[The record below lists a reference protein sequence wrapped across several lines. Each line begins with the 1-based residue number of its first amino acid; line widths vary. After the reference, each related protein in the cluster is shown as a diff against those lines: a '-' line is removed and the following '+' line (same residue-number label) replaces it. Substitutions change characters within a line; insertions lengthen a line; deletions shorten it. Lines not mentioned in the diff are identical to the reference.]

1 MTKIVI
7 HKGYGGFNLSYK
19 LIMRYAKLAMF
30 NVYAYKCDYKSDYKN
45 CEYIKL
51 TEDEINYIDQD
62 EIYYLYNNENVV
74 TSEDS
79 DDLYLQSIDRSDCRL
94 IMALEEMPDEMEK
107 CELKIV
113 EIPDAVDWYIEE
125 DDSGYEWIAERHRT
139 WS

>member
-19 LIMRYAKLAMF
+19 LVMRYAELAMF
-30 NVYAYKCDYKSDYKN
+30 NVYAYKCEYGK

-51 TEDEINYIDQD
+51 TEDEINY
-62 EIYYLYNNENVV
+62 LYNNEDVV
-74 TSEDS
+74 LFEDS
-79 DDLYLQSIDRSDCRL
+79 DGLYLPSIDRSDCRL
-94 IMALEEMPDEMEK
+94 IMALKEMPDEMKK

-113 EIPDAVDWYIEE
+113 EIPDNVDWYIEE
-125 DDSGYEWIAERHRT
+125 GESGYEWIAERHRT